1 MALFEEPLGS
11 VTDQCQRGTQNALAR
26 RRRVVMAKVGLD
38 SHDLGARYLSR
49 KLSEAG
55 LEVIFVEF
63 YEPKE
68 LVNACIQ
75 ENADILGISSMT
87 GSHLQI
93 VGGVMEEM
101 RKKELTDIPL
111 VVGGIIPIQDHQAL
125 KEMGVQEVFPTGKNV
140 EEIVRFFKEI
150 PPPRSSGR

>member
-1 MALFEEPLGS
+1 MALPEESVGS
-11 VTDQCQRGTQNALAR
+11 EMDPSRRGGQNAFAR
-26 RRRVVMAKVGLD
+26 RRRIIMAKIGLD
-38 SHDLGARYLSR
+38 SHDLGPRYLSR

-55 LEVIFVEF
+55 FEVIFVEF
-63 YEPKE
+63 YEPVE

-93 VGGVMEEM
+93 VRGVMEEM
-101 RKKELTDIPL
+101 REKELEDIPL
-111 VVGGIIPIQDHQAL
+111 VLGGIIPIQDHQTL
-125 KEMGVQEVFPTGKNV
+125 KEMGVREVFSTGKNV

-150 PPPRSSGR
+150 